1 MWGFPSFL
9 GNALGG
15 QGMGMQAPL
24 NIMPPF
30 SNQQSGAAGTNFG
43 FGL

>member
-24 NIMPPF
+24 NIMPPLF
-30 SNQQSGAAGTNFG
+30 
-43 FGL
+43 